1 MESVMAE
8 ASKMAKIREER
19 MEKGWQKWESFPSLA
34 RKNGVAGVLKCTKEI
49 REGRW

>member
-8 ASKMAKIREER
+8 ALEMARNREKRRE
-19 MEKGWQKWESFPSLA
+19 MGWRKWDSFPSLA
-34 RKNGVAGVLKCTKEI
+34 RKNGVVGVLKCTKEI